1 MVSRPVA
8 CREHELFFEREAGP
22 VKSENLNQMNRLI
35 IFTALL
41 LPSLCFGQTSMPADQ
56 PASLNKSPEL
66 GKVDLDKAEV
76 ERLKSKQDPL
86 PAYMLNRLIEEES
99 EAARKV
105 GASTKNLQ
113 PE

>member
-1 MVSRPVA
+1 
-8 CREHELFFEREAGP
+8 
-22 VKSENLNQMNRLI
+22 
-35 IFTALL
+35 
-41 LPSLCFGQTSMPADQ
+41 MPADQ